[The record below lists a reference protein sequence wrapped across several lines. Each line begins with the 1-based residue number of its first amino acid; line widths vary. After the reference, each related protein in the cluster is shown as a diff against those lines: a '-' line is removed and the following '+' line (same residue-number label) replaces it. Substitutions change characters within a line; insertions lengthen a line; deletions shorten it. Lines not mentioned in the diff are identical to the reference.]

1 MSMDAVSQTNRQHPL
16 WFLTKMIWVGMAMM
30 LGASILFHAV
40 SQRFQLVFDTQVD
53 RCIPEYS
60 VYLVDRT
67 VTDFEKGGI
76 YTFTARNMSPYFE
89 DGQPIGKYLVG
100 TAGDAVVQNEHG
112 VFINGTQ
119 VADGDYAAA
128 EKLGFSPE
136 HYYKTFT
143 IPEGH
148 FFFVGSHTAPRSFDS
163 RYYGLV
169 REDQLVGGAT
179 PLW

>member
-1 MSMDAVSQTNRQHPL
+1 MSTDAVTQTTRQHPL
-16 WFLTKMIWVGMAMM
+16 WFLTKMIWLGLAMM
-30 LGASILFHAV
+30 LGGSILFHAV
-40 SQRFQLVFDTQVD
+40 SQRFQIVFDTQAE

-67 VTDFEKGGI
+67 ETEFEKGGI
-76 YTFTARNMSPYFE
+76 YTFKARNMSPYFS
-89 DGQPIGKYLVG
+89 DGQPIGKYLAG
-100 TAGDAVVQNEHG
+100 TAGDRVVQNEQG

-119 VADGDYAAA
+119 VADGEYSAA
-128 EKLGFSPE
+128 EKLGVSPE
-136 HYYKTFT
+136 HYHKTFV

-148 FFFVGSHTAPRSFDS
+148 YFFVGSRTAPRSFDS

-169 REDQLVGGAT
+169 KEDQLVGGAI